1 MLPSQTLRAGPIS
14 SALRPS
20 CLRLLRVP
28 PFRPFRAQT
37 QLNHYRHF
45 GSRYQR
51 FQQTKNFF
59 YRWSQRPSFSISER
73 LGPKSTDGAESNGQT
88 DSCEWFARPGMG
100 DPCHRKSG
108 EECVCPSGVIFLC
121 SKSGSNLLTACPGAR
136 CLFSPIFYRSAKMM
150 MGWRLCWD
158 MRSPIMSRIMQL
170 RRCLP
175 FSCSQVWLFFWP
187 PSLAST
193 RESPKSYSNLVS
205 KCPTIESKSLK
216 LTLLAFK

>member
-59 YRWSQRPSFSISER
+59 YRWSQRPSFYYEVAG
-73 LGPKSTDGAESNGQT
+73 LGGFVGGFYLYNLETVPA
-88 DSCEWFARPGMG
+88 
-100 DPCHRKSG
+100 SG
-108 EECVCPSGVIFLC
+108 RRRFNI
-121 SKSGSNLLTACPGAR
+121 
-136 CLFSPIFYRSAKMM
+136 ISAKTEEEL
-150 MGWRLCWD
+150 GKQQYEQIL
-158 MRSPIMSRIMQL
+158 
-170 RRCLP
+170 
-175 FSCSQVWLFFWP
+175 SQF
-187 PSLAST
+187 
-193 RESPKSYSNLVS
+193 RGQLVS
-205 KCPTIESKSLK
+205 DWDPRVRMVRRVMDRLIPVSGLPDQEWAIHVIESQERN
-216 LTLLAFK
+216 AFVLPG